1 MKFEDK
7 VAQLYPWILRMAKRY
22 SKSKEDAEDLAG
34 ETVYKVLSN
43 RSKYDEDMDLKPWC
57 LAIMANTSKT
67 IHQHNSLITFVDY
80 DCVHQAPSYNRASE
94 RVTLKNIFSCV
105 RKSARRTSTILCVLY
120 YAKGYSY
127 DEISSIVGIPVGTVK
142 SRISF
147 GRKVLK
153 VALEL

>member
-1 MKFEDK
+1 MNFEEK

-43 RSKYDEDMDLKPWC
+43 RSKYDEGMDLKPWC
-57 LAIMANTSKT
+57 MAIMANTSKT
-67 IHQHNSLITFVDY
+67 LYHHNSLISFVGY
-80 DCVHQAPSYNRASE
+80 DCVHQSPSATKTSE
-94 RVTLKNIFSCV
+94 RVTLKNILSCI
-105 RKSARRTSTILCVLY
+105 RKSARRTSTIICVLY

-127 DEISSIVGIPVGTVK
+127 DEISTMVGIPVGTVK
-142 SRISF
+142 SRISS

-153 VALEL
+153 DYLEI